1 MGAARL
7 AEAQGRCR
15 RARSRRALPR
25 QSGTIGVFAREGAE
39 KNPNLIG
46 KPGWEGWGW
55 GNFLANGQ
63 ILYSSAVRASPGTYE
78 RAVVILNALAREAE
92 RRGIA
97 LAVNDKEGR
106 IKLED
111 GHYPSYRQGRGPR
124 VRI

>member
-1 MGAARL
+1 M
-7 AEAQGRCR
+7 
-15 RARSRRALPR
+15 
-25 QSGTIGVFAREGAE
+25 FAREGAE

-78 RAVVILNALAREAE
+78 RAVMILNALAREAE
-92 RRGIA
+92 RRRIA

-124 VRI
+124 VRIGA

>member
-1 MGAARL
+1 MGRVGL
-7 AEAQGRCR
+7 
-15 RARSRRALPR
+15 
-25 QSGTIGVFAREGAE
+25 
-39 KNPNLIG
+39 
-46 KPGWEGWGW
+46 

-78 RAVVILNALAREAE
+78 RAVMILNALAREAE
-92 RRGIA
+92 RRRIA

-124 VRI
+124 VRIGACSADSSSTASNTSTSCASDGF